1 MLVGELVPRRL
12 DPLSE
17 LAVLLVHQPRLEHP
31 ERDLLAVDRR
41 GQGRLELGDALRL
54 LAHEVA
60 EVARARELPQL
71 AAAAVPVDR
80 GSERERRIELR
91 QPLVPLVDGRDV
103 VRLLEAREVEVG
115 LLVELRDE
123 AVGVR
128 AERVDLP
135 LLERLRHAGS

>member
-1 MLVGELVPRRL
+1 MG
-12 DPLSE
+12 
-17 LAVLLVHQPRLEHP
+17 LEI
-31 ERDLLAVDRR
+31 
-41 GQGRLELGDALRL
+41 
-54 LAHEVA
+54 
-60 EVARARELPQL
+60 QL

-91 QPLVPLVDGRDV
+91 QALVPLVDRPYFIC
-103 VRLLEAREVEVG
+103 LFQARKVEVG

>member
-1 MLVGELVPRRL
+1 MSSFLAASTRSRSSRSSSFISLGLSIRNGISSPSTVAVRVASSSATRSASSL
-12 DPLSE
+12 D
-17 LAVLLVHQPRLEHP
+17 
-31 ERDLLAVDRR
+31 
-41 GQGRLELGDALRL
+41 
-54 LAHEVA
+54 EVA

-91 QPLVPLVDGRDV
+91 QALVPLVDRRDV